1 MQDLENIKT
10 EVPTAITPENNS
22 KEIKKEDLDLL
33 LDNVSTGYLSLAGL
47 LISRM
52 EVLEIL
58 TPVVDPVLL
67 KTLEEKCTGLTL
79 NMRKL
84 EDDLDIL
91 KTESEKIDELLK
103 VKESGDGDA
112 VKKAELELIPR
123 FETLIYR
130 TGDINNGL
138 ESLSEYYFVN
148 IQAVVDSLESNA
160 REKHKKLSD
169 TLDKLNSEKDEE
181 LNKVTN
187 TAGEINE

>member
-79 NMRKL
+79 NMRQL
-84 EDDLDIL
+84 EDDLDAL
-91 KTESEKIDELLK
+91 KADSEKIDELL
-103 VKESGDGDA
+103 EI
-112 VKKAELELIPR
+112 KKSR
-123 FETLIYR
+123 NSF
-130 TGDINNGL
+130 
-138 ESLSEYYFVN
+138 
-148 IQAVVDSLESNA
+148 
-160 REKHKKLSD
+160 KK
-169 TLDKLNSEKDEE
+169 
-181 LNKVTN
+181 
-187 TAGEINE
+187 I

>member
-10 EVPTAITPENNS
+10 EVPTAITPENNN

-33 LDNVSTGYLSLAGL
+33 LDNVSAGYLSLAGL

-58 TPVVDPVLL
+58 IPVVDPVLL
-67 KTLEEKCTGLTL
+67 KTLEEKCTGLAL

-84 EDDLDIL
+84 EDDLDAL
-91 KTESEKIDELLK
+91 KADSEKIDELL
-103 VKESGDGDA
+103 E
-112 VKKAELELIPR
+112 VKKSGNEEAIKKADLELIPK

-130 TGDINNGL
+130 TGDISKGL

-160 REKHKKLSD
+160 REEHKKLSD

-181 LNKVTN
+181 LK
-187 TAGEINE
+187 AGESNE